1 MMDNAPCRL
10 LDVNLQTPSARGA
23 NLMVKAR
30 YRNLLTDQ
38 VLDKTLRGS
47 DKINE
52 ADFERRKGQYL
63 YPTGDSG
70 VFMDMESY
78 EQFEV
83 PPEIFDAV
91 KGYLLEGS
99 EATLGVYNGNVVSID
114 PPMVVELTVVET
126 PPVIKGATAQ
136 AQSKE
141 ALLETGIKIQ
151 VPSYLQ
157 SGERIKVDT
166 RDSRFISRA

>member
-1 MMDNAPCRL
+1 
-10 LDVNLQTPSARGA
+10 
-23 NLMVKAR
+23 
-30 YRNLLTDQ
+30 
-38 VLDKTLRGS
+38 
-47 DKINE
+47 
-52 ADFERRKGQYL
+52 
-63 YPTGDSG
+63 
-70 VFMDMESY
+70 MDMESY

-83 PPEIFDAV
+83 PSETFDAV

-99 EATLGVYNGNVVSID
+99 EATLGIYNGNVVSID